1 MQLKAQCFGTK
12 MAAYFND
19 LKDEENF
26 ERRTGKLPAWFLA
39 TLNNNQNK
47 NYIQAKFNKLA
58 KLREAVIRVLLV

>member
-26 ERRTGKLPAWFLA
+26 ERRTGKLSARFLV

-47 NYIQAKFNKLA
+47 NHIQAKFNKLA